1 MVADTVESITPHKMR
16 GVRSILN
23 SSAMDILYYTSPI
36 YRSEV
41 SSTDKWSG
49 VGGGWGGGHKHTS
62 IFSSLC
68 DHGMKSSCNES
79 MLQSCNTT
87 SGLGFRSG
95 MYVMA
100 LLLFAS

>member
-41 SSTDKWSG
+41 SSTDKQRER
-49 VGGGWGGGHKHTS
+49 GGGGGTS
-62 IFSSLC
+62 IRVFLT
-68 DHGMKSSCNES
+68 HFVTM
-79 MLQSCNTT
+79 
-87 SGLGFRSG
+87 
-95 MYVMA
+95 V
-100 LLLFAS
+100 